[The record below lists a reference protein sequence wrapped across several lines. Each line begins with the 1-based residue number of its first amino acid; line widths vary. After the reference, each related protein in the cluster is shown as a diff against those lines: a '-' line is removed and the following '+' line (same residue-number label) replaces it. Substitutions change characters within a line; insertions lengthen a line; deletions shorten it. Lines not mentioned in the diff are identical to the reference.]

1 MKKRVVLAFGGNALQ
16 KNGEVSAE
24 AQKKI
29 ANEVGEAIYELSSKY
44 EIVIAHGNG
53 PQVGN
58 ILIHEE
64 VGDSEKAPA
73 MPLETAVAMSQG
85 QIGYWLTQAINN
97 AFIKNG
103 KQAKVATV
111 VSQVVVSKSDPAFK
125 NPTKPIGQFY
135 SEKEAKELAK
145 EKGWV
150 VKEDAGR
157 GWRRVVASPRPID
170 IVEKK
175 TIIELIEDG
184 VIVIAAGG
192 GGIPVY
198 RTKVLRRIKGVDAVI
213 DKDFAG
219 EKLAELVKADIFV
232 SVTAVPNACVNFGT
246 PEEEKLGEITVS
258 EISKYLP
265 EFKAGSMLP
274 KVQAAMAFAEKNK
287 VGIITDIEHLK
298 DALDGKA
305 GTIIRR

>member
-64 VGDSEKAPA
+64 AGDSDKAPA

-135 SEKEAKELAK
+135 TEEEAKTLAK
-145 EKGWV
+145 EKGWT

-246 PEEEKLGEITVS
+246 PEEEKLGEISVS

-298 DALDGKA
+298 EALDGKA
-305 GTIIRR
+305 GTIIIK